1 MSDWILNKP
10 LHYITQFCNVAERA
24 VKDNEILQDREL
36 HKNQWTLKRLV
47 S

>member
-1 MSDWILNKP
+1 MSGWILNKP
-10 LHYITQFCNVAERA
+10 LHYITQFCNVAQRA
-24 VKDNEILQDREL
+24 IKDNEILQDREL